1 MSKTASPAE
10 SLSPSHTR
18 YAVLLGLCLVT
29 VIGYVHRNSIAVAE
43 KEMRTD
49 LGLTPE
55 QMGLVLSAF
64 FLTYALFQI
73 PTAWLSHVWGTRR
86 ALPFFALGSSLT
98 TALLGVGGGLAGL
111 CTARLGQ
118 GIAQAGFFPAATS
131 SFRRWFPVTQ
141 RGLASGSL
149 GSAMSVGGVIGAAL
163 TGILLVS
170 ISWRWVFALYALPGL
185 AWAVWFLVWFRN
197 RPEDHP
203 SVNPGELNVIR
214 FATPAAHQ
222 KPSRGAGS
230 VRDGTAGAGSVSE
243 GIKPPPGI
251 QPSSPV
257 QVGPPAPSP
266 PEPEE
271 EKPEPT
277 PWVALATS
285 PTLLWICGQQFFRAA
300 GYMFFASWFP
310 TFLRESRGVSLPT
323 SGLLTSLPLM
333 GVVGGTLVGGVV
345 SDWVLNVTG
354 SRRLARQGVAG
365 ISLAVCAL
373 LIFLAYPVADPWL
386 AVGLISLGSFAAAFA
401 GPCAYASTIDIGGRH
416 VAPVFATMNMSG
428 NLGAMLFPYA
438 VSPFVSH
445 GYWDALLILFA
456 GLYVAAA
463 LCWLFPNVDHDLFEP
478 PSSARSE

>member
-10 SLSPSHTR
+10 PLSPSHTR

-55 QMGLVLSAF
+55 QMGWVLSAF

-73 PTAWLSHVWGTRR
+73 PTAWLGHLWGTRR
-86 ALPFFALGSSLT
+86 ALPLFTLGSSLT
-98 TALLGVGGGLAGL
+98 TALLGLGGGVVGL

-118 GIAQAGFFPAATS
+118 GVAQAGFFPAATN

-141 RGLASGSL
+141 RALASGSL
-149 GSAMSVGGVIGAAL
+149 GSAMSVGGVVGAAL
-163 TGILLVS
+163 TGILLVH
-170 ISWRWVFALYALPGL
+170 ISWRWLFALYALPGL
-185 AWAVWFLVWFRN
+185 AWAVWFLFWFRD

-203 SVNPGELNVIR
+203 SVNPGELDVIR
-214 FATPAAHQ
+214 FAAPAAHRKALPIEQ
-222 KPSRGAGS
+222 EEEAVPEKSQA
-230 VRDGTAGAGSVSE
+230 
-243 GIKPPPGI
+243 IQPPPGI
-251 QPSSPV
+251 QPP
-257 QVGPPAPSP
+257 PPPPPAIPAPSP
-266 PEPEE
+266 ETER

-277 PWVALATS
+277 PWVALMTS
-285 PTLLWICGQQFFRAA
+285 PTLLWVCGQQFFRAA
-300 GYMFFASWFP
+300 GYIFFASWFP
-310 TFLRESRGVSLPT
+310 TFLRESRGVSLPA
-323 SGLLTSLPLM
+323 SGVLTSLPLI

-365 ISLAVCAL
+365 VSLAVCAL

-386 AVGLISLGSFAAAFA
+386 AVGLISVGSFAAAFA

-428 NLGAMLFPYA
+428 NIGAMLFPLA
-438 VSPFVSH
+438 VPYLVSA
-445 GYWDALLILFA
+445 GGWNVVLLVFA
-456 GLYVAAA
+456 GIYVAAA
-463 LCWLFPNVDHDLFEP
+463 LCWLMPNVEHELFEP
-478 PSSARSE
+478 RPTPRSA